1 MLQSTSTS
9 SSGSGSSSSGG
20 HQSVKEQ
27 HLGRTI
33 SHSNTFAQPSLHS
46 ADCDIT
52 EHVHQLTTLSRS
64 GACSNNNSSNNN
76 NNNNTC
82 KLILSFSVTFVAI
95 HQLLVHP
102 SLTLLMTSSSS
113 SSSSSQSSH
122 YHAKRCVETSEP
134 NIFHCTDYATTPSS
148 RSKSNS
154 NEQQRGKDSILHDNN
169 YNNDDV
175 ITNKYRGV
183 AQYVSG
189 SEDERRNMV
198 EVLQSMEQYWR
209 RWMLKTASIMQ
220 QYDEIEFANIWYV
233 VVFVMICLS

>member
-1 MLQSTSTS
+1 MPQSTSTS
-9 SSGSGSSSSGG
+9 SSGSSSGG

-27 HLGRTI
+27 HLGPTI

-46 ADCDIT
+46 ADCDVA
-52 EHVHQLTTLSRS
+52 EHVHRPTTLSRS
-64 GACSNNNSSNNN
+64 GACSNNNSSNTNSS
-76 NNNNTC
+76 NNTC

-102 SLTLLMTSSSS
+102 SLTLLMT
-113 SSSSSQSSH
+113 SSSSQSSH

-169 YNNDDV
+169 NNNNNNNNDV
-175 ITNKYRGV
+175 IPNKYRGV

-233 VVFVMICLS
+233 VVFVVICLS